1 MSDEQREPVT
11 RRAVTARLQRYFS
24 FLTEQLSAGTAEFWN
39 RIERRTSHKPTSDD
53 SASAAHRGV
62 MHAGVM
68 HASMQQQ
75 PVQQQQAK
83 AGPEKKR

>member
-24 FLTEQLSAGTAEFWN
+24 FLTEQLSAGTAEFWD
-39 RIERRTSHKPTSDD
+39 RIERRMSHKPASDP
-53 SASAAHRGV
+53 SASAAHP
-62 MHAGVM
+62 GVM